1 VTADPL
7 QEPLTSLT
15 GVGPRRAAALAR
27 VGLHT
32 VEDLLLR
39 CPLRYED
46 RGRLTPLA
54 TLRPGSA
61 TARGVVTAAHVRPTR
76 RPRFTV
82 YEVVLQDASGSCR
95 AVWFNQPFLAQA
107 VTVGQDVILHG
118 QVEWTGQGPQFVN
131 PDHEPVR
138 AERGEAEAVHTGR
151 IVPVY
156 ERIGPLTSKLQRSL
170 AHQALARLPADV
182 PDPLPESVRVA
193 RGLPTRAE
201 ALRTLHFPG
210 ETCDVADLAAFRTPA
225 QVRLIL
231 EEFFLFQLA
240 LAEQRLQRTRA
251 AKSHRMTVTPETR
264 AMVRRLLPFPL
275 TAGQKQAL
283 AGIVAD
289 MQRPEPMN
297 RLLQGDVGSGKT
309 LVAVIAAVVA
319 MASGLQVAIMVP
331 TDLLAQQHA
340 RSLDALLAGTPFT
353 AALVTGTQTPRQR
366 RQALARLAEGQAQCA
381 IGTHALLEDV
391 VCLPQLGL
399 VVIDE
404 QHRFGVGQRA
414 LLRAKA
420 ARPDVLV
427 MTATPIP
434 RTLALTAFGDLDVS
448 VIADRPPG
456 RLPIRTAVRP
466 AARRDEV
473 YAFVRDEVAAGRQA
487 YVVLPLVE
495 ASDTV
500 DARAAVTT
508 ADDLQRGALASV
520 RVGLLHG
527 RLPAADKA
535 RVMDAFAGGGVD
547 VLVATT
553 VVEVGVDVPNAT
565 VMVVEHADRFGLS
578 QLHQLRGRVGRGTQP
593 SSCVLL
599 YDSPLSDIARA
610 RLEAM
615 AESGDGFALAERDL
629 ALRGPGDVFGT
640 RQAGMPL
647 LRIGSLVRDQAIM
660 AEAHRLARDWVE
672 TLPVHAPERVL
683 ARQAWAGRFNLAH
696 VG

>member
-1 VTADPL
+1 
-7 QEPLTSLT
+7 
-15 GVGPRRAAALAR
+15 
-27 VGLHT
+27 
-32 VEDLLLR
+32 
-39 CPLRYED
+39 
-46 RGRLTPLA
+46 
-54 TLRPGSA
+54 
-61 TARGVVTAAHVRPTR
+61 
-76 RPRFTV
+76 
-82 YEVVLQDASGSCR
+82 
-95 AVWFNQPFLAQA
+95 
-107 VTVGQDVILHG
+107 
-118 QVEWTGQGPQFVN
+118 
-131 PDHEPVR
+131 
-138 AERGEAEAVHTGR
+138 
-151 IVPVY
+151 
-156 ERIGPLTSKLQRSL
+156 
-170 AHQALARLPADV
+170 V
-182 PDPLPESVRVA
+182 PDPLPEAVRTA
-193 RGLPTRAE
+193 RGLPDRAE

-210 ETCDVADLAAFRTPA
+210 AACTMADLEAFRTPA

-251 AKSHRMTVTPETR
+251 AKAHRMTVTPDTR

-309 LVAVIAAVVA
+309 LVAVVAAVVA

-340 RSLDALLAGTPFT
+340 RSLETLLAGTPFA
-353 AALVTGTQTPRQR
+353 AALVTGSQPARQR
-366 RQALARLAEGQAQCA
+366 RDVLARLAQGRAQCA

-391 VCLPQLGL
+391 VRLPRLGL

-420 ARPDVLV
+420 NRPDVLV

-456 RLPIRTAVRP
+456 RLPVRTTVRP
-466 AARRDEV
+466 ASRRDEV

-495 ASDTV
+495 ASETV

-535 RVMDAFAGGGVD
+535 RVMDAFAGGLVD

-599 YDSPLSDIARA
+599 YDSPLSDSARA

-615 AESGDGFALAERDL
+615 AESVDGFALAERDL

-672 TLPVHAPERVL
+672 TLPPHAPERAL
-683 ARQAWAGRFNLAH
+683 ARQAWTGRFNLAH